1 MSRTILLVPSFLL
14 VLAAAGSGCASRSI
28 NLKTWQKDVEKY
40 VAANGN
46 DPAVLRDVTLS
57 GSRRGF
63 GAIAKDDPRQ
73 AQDANGVLIAHETV
87 ATRPWVVYLV
97 GIVDKQ
103 RVEEIRLAA
112 VSIVHGKATW
122 RVGGKDSQALRR
134 YREHGLSQWRAQP
147 HDRGAKPPA
156 LYTTFPRES
165 DVFDAQVNGSRLQ
178 ATHQGSGARWEVEL
192 AGKSR

>member
-1 MSRTILLVPSFLL
+1 VSRNIPVVASLLL
-14 VLAAAGSGCASRSI
+14 VLAAGSGCASRSI
-28 NLKTWQKDVEKY
+28 NLKTWQKDVETY

-73 AQDANGVLIAHETV
+73 AQDANGVLLAHETV
-87 ATRPWVVYLV
+87 ATGPWVVYLV

-122 RVGGKDSQALRR
+122 RVGGKDAQALRR
-134 YREHGLSQWRAQP
+134 YRDHGLSQWRAQP
-147 HDRGAKPPA
+147 RDRGAKAPA
-156 LYTTFPRES
+156 QYTTFPRES
-165 DVFDAQVNGSRLQ
+165 DAFDAQVSGSRVE
-178 ATHQGSGARWEVEL
+178 ATHQGSGARWEVDL
-192 AGKSR
+192 ARKQQ